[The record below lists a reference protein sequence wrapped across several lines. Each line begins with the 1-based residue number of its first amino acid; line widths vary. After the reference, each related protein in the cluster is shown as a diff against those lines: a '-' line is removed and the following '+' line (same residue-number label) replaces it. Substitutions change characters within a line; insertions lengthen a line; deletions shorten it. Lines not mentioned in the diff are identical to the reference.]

1 MYSKFGTRRS
11 TFQKRTYKILIS
23 DFKLSIKNLRTK
35 PNKAFHCSPSVYEHA
50 WLRTWACRF
59 ILIRVT
65 VTPITAPSFPTVD
78 WWQTENLIKFQTSLI
93 QFNMFKIQFKDYLH
107 SLFHFPSWNQ
117 FLILTF
123 TYMYICSISTKEL
136 DSLNLKKLICSHARG
151 FKLRWL
157 KKLKEIA
164 IWKVSLN
171 PVEHLDLLYPG
182 SSNPNPIQDL
192 HREGHCSMI

>member
-35 PNKAFHCSPSVYEHA
+35 PNKAFTAHLPCMNMPDSGPEHVGSYSSVSQSHPSLPHPFLLWTGDKQKTWLNFKLLWCNLTCSKFSSKIICIVYS
-50 WLRTWACRF
+50 
-59 ILIRVT
+59 ISPV
-65 VTPITAPSFPTVD
+65 
-78 WWQTENLIKFQTSLI
+78 
-93 QFNMFKIQFKDYLH
+93 
-107 SLFHFPSWNQ
+107 WNQ